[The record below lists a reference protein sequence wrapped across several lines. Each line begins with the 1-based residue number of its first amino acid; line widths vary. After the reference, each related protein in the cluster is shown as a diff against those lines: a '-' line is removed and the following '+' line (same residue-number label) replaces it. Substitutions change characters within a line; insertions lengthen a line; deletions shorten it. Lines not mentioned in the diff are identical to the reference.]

1 VINIGMNKYLVTLRL
16 KGQLVKT
23 AVYADSTTHAQLI
36 CEYQFGMGCL
46 SGSPTQMREGGEN
59 HHPLLDDLM
68 GTQPPSAATIK
79 PTAPKPKAIKPKA
92 VKPLK
97 PQSPEQMR
105 ISNLKANVDRQ
116 KDALRR
122 EKDNQRRQ
130 REAEHR
136 WRNLGGI

>member
-1 VINIGMNKYLVTLRL
+1 MFMKKYL
-16 KGQLVKT
+16 
-23 AVYADSTTHAQLI
+23 
-36 CEYQFGMGCL
+36 
-46 SGSPTQMREGGEN
+46 
-59 HHPLLDDLM
+59 
-68 GTQPPSAATIK
+68 ATIK
-79 PTAPKPKAIKPKA
+79 VSGKVMNTAVFADSAVHARLLLQYQYGMDCLQTIPRPANPQQLSSLALENPSIVHPGKPKTIKAI
-92 VKPLK
+92 KPLK

-105 ISNLKANVDRQ
+105 ISNLKAIVDRQ